1 MEQTLKE
8 FTIPKGYPFEG
19 KSLDILISEE
29 EIKDRIAEM
38 AIDVSKQ
45 FKTEKPIFIGVLN
58 GSFLFYADLLRELTI
73 DFEVDFL
80 KIDSY
85 GSATKSTGTV
95 RLLKDISANITGR
108 HVVIIEDIIDT
119 GLSIQFLKQRME
131 NAGPASVTFVT
142 LLFKPEVAKL
152 NFPIDYIGFNIPNRF
167 VVGYGL
173 DYDQKLRGLK
183 NILAF
188 KEGDV

>member
-19 KSLDILISEE
+19 KTLDILISERE
-29 EIKDRIAEM
+29 LKDRIAEL
-38 AIDVSKQ
+38 AIDISEQ
-45 FKTEKPIFIGVLN
+45 FKSEKPIFIGVLN

-85 GSATKSTGTV
+85 GSSTKSTGTV

-142 LLFKPEVAKL
+142 LLFKPDVAKL
-152 NFPIDYIGFNIPNRF
+152 EFPIDYIGFNIKNRF

-188 KEGDV
+188 REGDV

>member
-1 MEQTLKE
+1 MEQNLKE

-19 KSLDILISEE
+19 KSLDILISEK
-29 EIKDRIAEM
+29 EIKDRIAEL
-38 AIDVSKQ
+38 AVDISER

-58 GSFLFYADLLRELTI
+58 GSFLFYADLLRELSI

-142 LLFKPEVAKL
+142 LLFKPDVAKL

-188 KEGDV
+188 REGDV

>member
-1 MEQTLKE
+1 MDKSIRE
-8 FTIPKGYPFEG
+8 FKIPEGYPFNG
-19 KSLDILISEE
+19 KVLDVLISEE
-29 EIKDRIAEM
+29 EIKSRVIALAED
-38 AIDVSKQ
+38 ISHR
-45 FKTEKPIFIGVLN
+45 FRRENPIFISVLN
-58 GSFLFYADLLRELTI
+58 GSFLFFADLLRELTI

-85 GSATKSTGTV
+85 GSSTKSTGTV

-108 HVVIIEDIIDT
+108 HVVIVEDIIDT
-119 GLSIQFLKQRME
+119 GLSIQFLKKRME
-131 NAGPASVTFVT
+131 NASPASVTFVT
-142 LLFKPEVAKL
+142 LLYKEETAKTEF
-152 NFPIDYIGFNIPNRF
+152 NIDYIGFKIENRF

-188 KEGDV
+188 KEGDI